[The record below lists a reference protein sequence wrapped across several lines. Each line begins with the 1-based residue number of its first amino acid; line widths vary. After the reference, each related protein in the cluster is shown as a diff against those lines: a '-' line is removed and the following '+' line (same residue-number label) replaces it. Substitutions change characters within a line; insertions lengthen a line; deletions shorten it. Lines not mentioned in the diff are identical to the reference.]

1 MAIEQNPF
9 EMISQAVSNVVPI
22 TEMEESADATFEVDP
37 TDGGVIV
44 DFSENVEMEATG
56 DIIEWYG
63 DLSETLDEDDL
74 GAIASDVIDNYE
86 ADKDSRAEW
95 ESMFE
100 RGFDLLGLKLEQG
113 SEPFEGA
120 CTAVHPLL
128 IESAVK
134 FQSKASGEL
143 FPVGGPVKTQILGK
157 STPEK
162 EMQANRVQNFM
173 NYQLT
178 EQMPEY
184 FDEFERML
192 FHLPLI
198 GSAFKKL
205 YYDASLKRPASEFI
219 PIDQFYVSYY
229 ATNLRNA
236 DRYTH
241 VIYRSPVEIARDIRA
256 GVYQDIDLPTP
267 SQGDMPSFTEKMDT
281 ILGLSPSSDHDPQYI
296 LLEQHCYLDIEDDG
310 VSLPYIVTVE
320 QQSRQILS
328 IRRNYKQ
335 DDPNKEKISHFVH
348 YRFVPGFGFYGL
360 GLIHFL
366 GNLTMSATAAMRS
379 LIDAGQFANLPGGFK
394 AKGVRMVGDNDPIA
408 PGEFKEVEATGIDLS
423 KAIVTLPYKEPSAT
437 LHQML
442 NFVTVAGQKFA
453 DSTEQVISDAA
464 SYGPVGTTMALL
476 EASSK
481 FFSAIHKRVHKSQK
495 DEFNILARID
505 YDYLPREYPYDVP
518 NEDRSIFKKDFDGRI
533 DVLPVSDPNIPSN
546 AHRMMMANMALQMA
560 QQSPP
565 GMFNLEALNRTI
577 LNAANMPNIEE
588 ILPPKIEPKPMDPVS
603 DIMAATKGIPIAAF
617 PGQNHDAHIQVKM
630 AYLQD
635 PMNGANPIMER
646 VKPILESNIQE
657 HSVMKYQEQMNG
669 LSQQIMQ
676 GSPEQA
682 GNPAAIEMAL
692 AQAAQQ
698 VMNANQ
704 AMGQAQ
710 SPEQQLVALEQAKVE
725 LEKQKIQADTE
736 VQAAEMVL
744 KNKKLELEEN
754 AQIIKMMESS
764 ATENFKTDK
773 DEKDRTLKSDLK
785 TMDLVGQAEMKDHEM
800 EHEKELKEM
809 ELMIKSALEESKAE
823 MKEHEMDH
831 QKDMK
836 EMELMVKDMIEER
849 RLDFEIQREVSKIV
863 NEKMKDRFENGAG
876 MERQDL
882 NLMIQIAIDQVE
894 ENENDEEG

>member
-9 EMISQAVSNVVPI
+9 EMISQAVSNVVPMAG
-22 TEMEESADATFEVDP
+22 TEETADATFEVDP

-44 DFSENVEMEATG
+44 DFSENVAMEATG
-56 DIIEWYG
+56 DIAEWYG

-74 GAIASDVIDNYE
+74 GIIANDVIDNYE

-113 SEPFEGA
+113 TEPFEGA

-162 EMQANRVQNFM
+162 ELQSNRVQNFM

-205 YYDASLKRPASEFI
+205 YYDATLKRPASEFI
-219 PIDQFYVSYY
+219 PIDQFYISYY

-241 VIYRSPVEIARDIRA
+241 VIYRSPVEIAKDIRA
-256 GVYQDIDLPTP
+256 GVYQDVDLPTP
-267 SQGDMPSFTEKMDT
+267 SQGDMPAFTEKMDT

-296 LLEQHCYLDIEDDG
+296 LLEQHCYLDIEDDD

-320 QQSRQILS
+320 QQSRRVLS

-481 FFSAIHKRVHKSQK
+481 FFSAIHKRIHKSQK

-505 YDYLPREYPYDVP
+505 YDYLPSEYPYDVP
-518 NEDRSIFKKDFDGRI
+518 YEDRSIFKRDFDGRI
-533 DVLPVSDPNIPSN
+533 DIVPVSDPNIPSN

-577 LNAANMPNIEE
+577 LNAANMPNVEE

-635 PMNGANPIMER
+635 PMNGANPVMER
-646 VKPILESNIQE
+646 IRPILESNIQE
-657 HSVMKYQEQMNG
+657 HSILKYQEQMSGITNQI
-669 LSQQIMQ
+669 LQQN
-676 GSPEQA
+676 PEQA
-682 GNPAAIEMAL
+682 NDPAVAEMVM

-698 VMNANQ
+698 IMNANQ
-704 AMGQAQ
+704 AMGMAQ

-725 LEKQKIQADTE
+725 LEKQKLQSDTATN
-736 VQAAEMVL
+736 AAELEL

-754 AQIIKMMESS
+754 EQIIGMLK
-764 ATENFKTDK
+764 TGVTDNFNR
-773 DEKDRTLKSDLK
+773 EKSEADRDSKEKLKSIELITKAALDNFNIK
-785 TMDLVGQAEMKDHEM
+785 KEDEREVMRVMKDM
-800 EHEKELKEM
+800 
-809 ELMIKSALEESKAE
+809 LMAN
-823 MKEHEMDH
+823 MKEN
-831 QKDMK
+831 QQLDMK
-836 EMELMVKDMIEER
+836 GLDSLVKM
-849 RLDFEIQREVSKIV
+849 
-863 NEKMKDRFENGAG
+863 
-876 MERQDL
+876 
-882 NLMIQIAIDQVE
+882 AISQQKE
-894 ENENDEEG
+894 TTNDEEG

>member
-1 MAIEQNPF
+1 MATERNPF
-9 EMISQAVSNVVPI
+9 DRIPEQENSVVPLMS
-22 TEMEESADATFEVDP
+22 EQEELDATFEVDE
-37 TDGGVIV
+37 DGGVIV
-44 DFSENVEMEATG
+44 DFSENVEMKASE
-56 DIIEWYG
+56 DIAEWYG
-63 DLSETLDEDDL
+63 NMAEDMDEDDL
-74 GAIASDVIDNYE
+74 ADIAASVLDNFE

-143 FPVGGPVKTQILGK
+143 FPANGPVKTRILGK

-162 EMQANRVQNFM
+162 ELQANRVQNFM
-173 NYQLT
+173 NYQVT

-205 YYDASLKRPASEFI
+205 YYDATVKRPKSEFI

-229 ATNLRNA
+229 ATDLSNA

-241 VIYRSPVEIARDIRA
+241 VIYRSPIELQRDIKA
-256 GVYQDIDLPTP
+256 GVYADVELSSPAGYP
-267 SQGDMPSFTEKMDT
+267 STSFSEKMDT
-281 ILGLSPSSDHDPQYI
+281 IIGLSPTSDHDPQYV
-296 LLEQHCYLDIEDDG
+296 LLEQHCYLNIEDEDEAC
-310 VSLPYIVTVE
+310 PYIVTVE
-320 QQSRQILS
+320 EQSRQVLS

-335 DDPNKEKISHFVH
+335 DDVNKEKVNHFVH

-394 AKGVRMVGDNDPIA
+394 AKGVRMVGDNEPIA

-423 KAIVTLPYKEPSAT
+423 KAIIPLPYKEPSST
-437 LHQML
+437 LFQML
-442 NFVTVAGQKFA
+442 NFVATAGQKFA

-481 FFSAIHKRVHKSQK
+481 FFTAIHKRVHKSQK
-495 DEFNILARID
+495 DEFRILARID
-505 YDYLPREYPYDVP
+505 YDYLPTEYPYDIP
-518 NEDRSIFKKDFDGRI
+518 YEDRSIFKKDFDGRI
-533 DVLPVSDPNIPSN
+533 DIIPVSDPNIPSN

-577 LNAANMPNIEE
+577 LNAANMPNADE

-635 PMNGANPIMER
+635 PMNGANPVMER
-646 VKPILESNIQE
+646 VAPIIQANIQE
-657 HSVMKYQEQMNG
+657 HSVMKYQEQMSG
-669 LSQQIMQ
+669 IAEQMMQQA
-676 GSPEQA
+676 PEQIN
-682 GNPAAIEMAL
+682 NPAAAEMAM

-698 VMNANQ
+698 ILNANQ
-704 AMGQAQ
+704 AMGMAQ
-710 SPEQQLVALEQAKVE
+710 SPEQQLVSLEQAKVE
-725 LEKQKIQADTE
+725 LEKQKLQADTATN
-736 VQAAEMVL
+736 AAELEL

-754 AQIIKMMESS
+754 EQIIGMMKATASDNLKRDNAEANRSS
-764 ATENFKTDK
+764 K
-773 DEKDRTLKSDLK
+773 EKLK
-785 TMDLVGQAEMKDHEM
+785 Q
-800 EHEKELKEM
+800 M
-809 ELMIKSALEESKAE
+809 ELMTKA
-823 MKEHEMDH
+823 
-831 QKDMK
+831 
-836 EMELMVKDMIEER
+836 MIEEFK
-849 RLDFEIQREVSKIV
+849 LNKEDEREVMRNI
-863 NEKMKDRFENGAG
+863 KDMLDKEMQTKAD
-876 MERQDL
+876 MDTQAL
-882 NLMIQIAIDQVE
+882 NALVQMAVQQQQE
-894 ENENDEEG
+894 MTNDEER

>member
-1 MAIEQNPF
+1 MATERNPF
-9 EMISQAVSNVVPI
+9 DRIPEQETNVVPL
-22 TEMEESADATFEVDP
+22 TAELEEMNATFEVDD
-37 TDGGVIV
+37 DGSVTV
-44 DFSENVEMEATG
+44 DFSDNIEMQASE
-56 DIIEWYG
+56 DIAEWYG
-63 DLSETLDEDDL
+63 NMTEDMDEDDL
-74 GAIASDVIDNYE
+74 ADIAATVIENFE

-113 SEPFEGA
+113 TEPFDGA

-143 FPVGGPVKTQILGK
+143 FPANGPIKTRILGK

-162 EMQANRVQNFM
+162 ELQANRVQNFM
-173 NYQLT
+173 NYQVT

-205 YYDASLKRPASEFI
+205 YYDATVKRPKSEFI

-229 ATNLRNA
+229 ATDLSNA

-241 VIYRSPVEIARDIRA
+241 VIYRSPVEIQRDIRA
-256 GVYQDIDLPTP
+256 GVYEDVELSSP
-267 SQGDMPSFTEKMDT
+267 SSDVGTSFSEKMDT
-281 ILGLSPSSDHDPQYI
+281 IIGLSPTSGHDPQYV
-296 LLEQHCYLDIEDDG
+296 LLEQHCYLNIEDEDEAC
-310 VSLPYIVTVE
+310 PYIVTVE
-320 QQSRQILS
+320 SQSRQILS
-328 IRRNYKQ
+328 IRRNYNQ
-335 DDPNKEKISHFVH
+335 DDPNKEKIEHFVH

-394 AKGVRMVGDNDPIA
+394 AKGVRMVGDNSPIA

-423 KAIVTLPYKEPSAT
+423 KAIIPLPYKEPSST
-437 LHQML
+437 LFQML
-442 NFVTVAGQKFA
+442 NFVATAGQKFA

-481 FFSAIHKRVHKSQK
+481 FFTAIHKRVHKSQK
-495 DEFNILARID
+495 DEFRILARID
-505 YDYLPREYPYDVP
+505 YEYLPQEYPYDVP
-518 NEDRSIFKKDFDGRI
+518 YEDRSIFRQDFDGRI
-533 DVLPVSDPNIPSN
+533 DIIPVSDPNIPSN

-577 LNAANMPNIEE
+577 LNAANMPNADE

-603 DIMAATKGIPIAAF
+603 DIMAATKGIPIGAF

-635 PMNGANPIMER
+635 PVNGANPIMQR
-646 VKPILESNIQE
+646 VAPIIQANIQE
-657 HSVMKYQEQMNG
+657 HSVMKYQEQMSG
-669 LSQQIMQ
+669 ISEQMLQQVPDQMN
-676 GSPEQA
+676 
-682 GNPAAIEMAL
+682 NPAAAEMAMAEASKQIL
-692 AQAAQQ
+692 
-698 VMNANQ
+698 NANQ
-704 AMGQAQ
+704 AMGMAE
-710 SPEQQLVALEQAKVE
+710 SPEQQLVSLEQAKVE
-725 LEKQKIQADTE
+725 LEKQKLQADTATN
-736 VQAAEMVL
+736 AAELEL

-754 AQIIKMMESS
+754 EQIIGMMKATATDNLKRDNADANRSS
-764 ATENFKTDK
+764 K
-773 DEKDRTLKSDLK
+773 EKLK
-785 TMDLVGQAEMKDHEM
+785 Q
-800 EHEKELKEM
+800 M
-809 ELMIKSALEESKAE
+809 ELMTKAIIEDFKLNKEDERQVLSNIKELL
-823 MKEHEMDH
+823 D
-831 QKDMK
+831 K
-836 EMELMVKDMIEER
+836 EMQTKADM
-849 RLDFEIQREVSKIV
+849 DTQ
-863 NEKMKDRFENGAG
+863 A
-876 MERQDL
+876 L
-882 NLMIQIAIDQVE
+882 NALVQMAVQQQQEMI
-894 ENENDEEG
+894 NDEER

>member
-1 MAIEQNPF
+1 MATERNPYD
-9 EMISQAVSNVVPI
+9 ITGNNVVPLPI
-22 TEMEESADATFEVDP
+22 EVEEESNATFEVDP
-37 TDGGVIV
+37 EDGGVIV
-44 DFSENVEMEATG
+44 DFSEQEDIVEMEASE
-56 DIIEWYG
+56 DIAEWYG
-63 DLSETLDEDDL
+63 DLSETLEEEDLTD
-74 GAIASDVIDNYE
+74 IANDVIDNFQS
-86 ADKDSRAEW
+86 DKESRAEW

-100 RGFDLLGLKLEQG
+100 RGFDLLGLKLEPG
-113 SEPFEGA
+113 SEPFDGA

-143 FPVGGPVKTQILGK
+143 FPSNGPVKAQIIGQ
-157 STPEK
+157 SSAEK
-162 EMQANRVQNFM
+162 ETQANRVQNFM

-192 FHLPLI
+192 FHLPII
-198 GSAFKKL
+198 GSAFKKM
-205 YYDASLKRPASEFI
+205 YYDATSKRPRSEFI

-229 ATNLRNA
+229 ATDLMNA

-241 VIYRSPVEIARDIRA
+241 VIYRSPVEIARDMMA
-256 GVYQDIDLPTP
+256 GVYQDIELPEPT
-267 SQGDMPSFTEKMDT
+267 SSNITTFTEKMDT
-281 ILGLSPSSDHDPQYI
+281 IIGVSPSSDNDPQYV
-296 LLEQHCYLDIEDDG
+296 LLEQHCYLDIEDDE
-310 VSLPYIVTVE
+310 VPLPYIVTVE

-335 DDPNKEKISHFVH
+335 DDPNKEKVNHFIH

-423 KAIVTLPYKEPSAT
+423 KAIVPLPYKEPSST
-437 LHQML
+437 LFQML
-442 NFVTVAGQKFA
+442 NFVAAAGQKFA

-481 FFSAIHKRVHKSQK
+481 FFTAIHKRLHKSQR
-495 DEFNILARID
+495 DEFRILARID
-505 YDYLPREYPYDVP
+505 YEYLPEEYPYDVP
-518 NEDRSIFKKDFDGRI
+518 NEDRSIFKQDFDGRI
-533 DVLPVSDPNIPSN
+533 DIIPVSDPNIPSN

-577 LNAANMPNIEE
+577 LNSTNMPNVDE
-588 ILPPKIEPKPMDPVS
+588 ILPPKIEPQQLDPVS
-603 DIMAATKGIPIAAF
+603 DIMAVTKGVPIAAF

-635 PMNGANPIMER
+635 PQNGANPVMQRIA
-646 VKPILESNIQE
+646 PILQANIQE
-657 HSVMKYQEQMNG
+657 HSIMKYQEQMNG
-669 LSQQIMQ
+669 LTQQMIQQNPQM
-676 GSPEQA
+676 A
-682 GNPAAIEMAL
+682 GDPSSVEMVM

-698 VMNANQ
+698 IMNANQ

-710 SPEQQLVALEQAKVE
+710 SPEQQLMKLEQAKVE
-725 LEKQKIQADTE
+725 LEKQKLQSDTM
-736 VQAAEMVL
+736 VQAAEMEL
-744 KNKKLELEEN
+744 KTKKLKLEE
-754 AQIIKMMESS
+754 ADQIIDLLKANATNSMKEEKSTLDRESKEKLKELDVMAKAAIEEFKITS
-764 ATENFKTDK
+764 EN
-773 DEKDRTLKSDLK
+773 EREVSRTLKDMLE
-785 TMDLVGQAEMKDHEM
+785 ARMKD
-800 EHEKELKEM
+800 
-809 ELMIKSALEESKAE
+809 
-823 MKEHEMDH
+823 D
-831 QKDMK
+831 KDMEEKGLEALTQLAIAQTK
-836 EMELMVKDMIEER
+836 ET
-849 RLDFEIQREVSKIV
+849 
-863 NEKMKDRFENGAG
+863 G
-876 MERQDL
+876 
-882 NLMIQIAIDQVE
+882 
-894 ENENDEEG
+894 NDEEG